1 MKTQFT
7 ECLCKMSECSKQ
19 NFNWEL
25 LIGSLIVVIGWF
37 ISHYFSQKRDSKN
50 KKKEIVLDFL
60 IRTYRILSNDISNR
74 EINTI
79 DSKYKFECL
88 ISDLQLFGSI
98 KQVELAKNIALEM
111 RTNGN
116 SNLDELI
123 NDLRDSLREELNL
136 NKVKGNVEYIRYL
149 N

>member
-1 MKTQFT
+1 MVCF
-7 ECLCKMSECSKQ
+7 CKLNECSEQ

-37 ISHYFSQKRDSKN
+37 ISHYFSQKRDAKN
-50 KKKEIVLDFL
+50 KRKEIVLDFL
-60 IRTYRILSNDISNR
+60 IRSYRILSNDISNR

-88 ISDLQLFGSI
+88 ISDLQLFGSYN
-98 KQVELAKNIALEM
+98 QVELAIKIAIEM

-136 NKVKGNVEYIRYL
+136 NKVKGNVEYIRYFE
-149 N
+149 

>member
-1 MKTQFT
+1 MKT
-7 ECLCKMSECSKQ
+7 EYMEYLCKMNECSKQ

-25 LIGSLIVVIGWF
+25 LVGSLIVVVGWF
-37 ISHYFSQKRDSKN
+37 ISHYFSQKRDAKN
-50 KKKEIVLDFL
+50 KRKEIVLDFL
-60 IRTYRILSNDISNR
+60 IRSYRILSNDISSR

-88 ISDLQLFGSI
+88 ISDLQLFGSS
-98 KQVELAKNIALEM
+98 KQVDLAKKIANEM
-111 RTNGN
+111 RNN
-116 SNLDELI
+116 RSSNLDELI

-136 NKVKGNVEYIRYL
+136 EKVKGNVEYIRYL